1 MIFYDDKPEG
11 VSRNEVCSQALIRLK
26 NIAEKEAL
34 SDIEQDALIHRYE
47 VCFELLWKYGK
58 DYLLEVEGIEA
69 ASPKKVIR
77 CLREVGIF
85 EDEESERALTMA
97 DDRNMTV
104 HTYDEMLAKE
114 MAERIKQYEP
124 LMRMWYERMNAKG

>member
-1 MIFYDDKPEG
+1 MKKRMEAAANALARLREMTG
-11 VSRNEVCSQALIRLK
+11 V
-26 NIAEKEAL
+26 EKL
-34 SDIEQDALIHRYE
+34 SDVERDALIQRFE
-47 VCFELLWKYGK
+47 FCFEILWKCGK

-124 LMRMWYERMNAKG
+124 LMRMWYERMDVKS